1 MHVCSTKMFFRYF
14 WLSPSLFLFVVSGLH
29 QDPSFVN
36 SDLLLS
42 LCAVQFLRAV
52 WTYFLCLRSKVSP
65 CSWQVYSCDTEGYY
79 TSFHMDSGL
88 KTLKEEEIGSG
99 FSLPPTPL
107 HSTSALSNCSSG
119 RGSASLA
126 QLTAESEYELFGKGS
141 TSTTA
146 SSAGTVCTTLLADH
160 SRGGDNSLG
169 SDRSLSKGPTV
180 PERKSS
186 LVSAFYL
193 FVCSSEF

>member
-1 MHVCSTKMFFRYF
+1 
-14 WLSPSLFLFVVSGLH
+14 
-29 QDPSFVN
+29 
-36 SDLLLS
+36 
-42 LCAVQFLRAV
+42 
-52 WTYFLCLRSKVSP
+52 
-65 CSWQVYSCDTEGYY
+65 
-79 TSFHMDSGL
+79 MDSGL
-88 KTLKEEEIGSG
+88 KTLKEEELGSG

-160 SRGGDNSLG
+160 SRGGDNG
-169 SDRSLSKGPTV
+169 SDRSLCKGPAV

-186 LVSAFYL
+186 LVSTKL
-193 FVCSSEF
+193 RIILLLLCQCSYFGLI